1 MLWVVDY
8 RPELHLVIIY
18 IGYQSAINSLQQ
30 DIESTSKLDYEGAN
44 TPMGPNGS
52 RSKLIYHDDTVYEIG
67 LALGSFDRSQT
78 QSIRLRYFVFSSGE
92 KRTTI

>member
-67 LALGSFDRSQT
+67 LALGSFLY
-78 QSIRLRYFVFSSGE
+78 IRVFRLHRDGE
-92 KRTTI
+92 QGLWIWLID